1 METFQTVLNQVNG
14 FVWGPVMLVLLLGTG
29 IYLTVGLRFMPLRRI
44 GVGFRLAF
52 ASRQPSEK
60 AEGEITP
67 FQALATA
74 LSATVGTGNIGG
86 VATAI
91 FIGGPG
97 AIFWMWMTALFG
109 MATKYAEAVLAVKY
123 REVDEDGRYVGG
135 PMYYIKNGMG
145 KNWAWLGAA
154 FAFFAMIAGF
164 GIGNMFQANNVALVM
179 RDNFSVPTIATG
191 VALSFAAFAVI
202 IGGIKSIAYV
212 AERLVPFMAVAYVSA
227 ALIVLVMNFNLVPAA
242 LWMIVDDAF
251 TGSAAAGGF
260 AGAAI
265 MQAIRFGVARGIF
278 SNEAGLGSAA
288 IAHAAARTN
297 NPVRQGTVAMLGTF
311 IDTIIVC
318 TMTALVILTVQLST
332 PASVTLVPQVVDGQE
347 ESVYRCPTKAQQE
360 ALDQGYIVGKTIET
374 TTVWHTCAQGASM
387 TRLAFA
393 NSLFGGE
400 YVVAIGLMIFAFTTI
415 LGWSYYGERSAEYL
429 LGTGAIIPYRLLW
442 VIFLTIGATWELNLI
457 LLVSDTFNALMAIP
471 NLIALLALSGT
482 VFAVTK
488 TALESGTAEK
498 DD

>member
-1 METFQTVLNQVNG
+1 METFQSALDQLNAI
-14 FVWGPVMLVLLLGTG
+14 VWGPIMLVLLLGTG
-29 IYLTVGLRFMPLRRI
+29 IYLTIGLRFMPIRRI
-44 GVGFRLAF
+44 GAGFRLAF
-52 ASRQPSEK
+52 ASRKVSDTAK
-60 AEGEITP
+60 GEITP

-74 LSATVGTGNIGG
+74 LSATVGVGNIGG

-91 FIGGPG
+91 FVGGPG
-97 AIFWMWMTALFG
+97 AIFWMWITALVG

-123 REVDEDGRYVGG
+123 REVDERGQYVGG
-135 PMYYIKNGMG
+135 PMYYIKNGLG
-145 KNWAWLGAA
+145 GNWVWLGGA

-179 RDNFSVPTIATG
+179 RDSFSVPPLVTG
-191 VALSFAAFAVI
+191 IALSVTAFAVI
-202 IGGIKSIAYV
+202 IGGIKSIGYV
-212 AERLVPFMAVAYVSA
+212 AERLVPFMAAAYVGA
-227 ALIVLVMNFNLVPAA
+227 ALIVIGMNISYVPGA

-265 MQAIRFGVARGIF
+265 MQAIRFGVARGVF

-297 NPVRQGTVAMLGTF
+297 NPVRQGTIAMLGTF

-318 TMTALVILTVQLST
+318 TMTALVILTVQLSS
-332 PASVTLVPQVVDGQE
+332 PANVTLVADPRSTQE
-347 ESVYRCPTKAQQE
+347 APVWRCPTVEQQKDL
-360 ALDQGYIVGKTIET
+360 ASGAIVSKTIET
-374 TTVWHTCAQGASM
+374 TTVWHTCAQGASI

-393 NSLFGGE
+393 DSLFGGE
-400 YVVAIGLMIFAFTTI
+400 YVVAIGLIIFAFTTI

-429 LGTGAIIPYRLLW
+429 LGTGAIMPYRLLW
-442 VIFLTIGATWELNLI
+442 VAALTLGATTDLGLI
-457 LLVSDTFNALMAIP
+457 LLISDTFNALMAVP

-488 TALESGTAEK
+488 AAIESGTQ
-498 DD
+498 DDDS